1 MAEIEDAPLDGE
13 ESFVDKL
20 SQLDRG
26 LQVFLGG
33 LAIGLTVLIVT
44 IVQMCRAAF
53 GNEGGYD
60 EDIALAPAPAAAP
73 KLPARPHATSQIRP
87 ISPNGKRAS
96 GSKPAKHSRDIES
109 GEGDEARGS
118 SRVKSS
124 RAKPPPKATASGG
137 RKAPLG
143 EKAPLRKSLGSE
155 KSSRKAAFQ
164 AVCSKASSD
173 GASQLTSGDD
183 DDQSDD
189 RSDDH
194 SDDHDSGNSDES
206 DSDDA
211 PLMTRLTLQ
220 VAPASHAH
228 LFPDRMLKCVARAQ
242 APYGETVET
251 ELDLADVSSFEE
263 LQAIVAHEWKEM
275 VGGKMSSS
283 MKMEYED
290 EDGDFVKASRSTP
303 IDELTSSPAIRLL
316 RKGSGKR
323 R

>member
-1 MAEIEDAPLDGE
+1 
-13 ESFVDKL
+13 
-20 SQLDRG
+20 
-26 LQVFLGG
+26 
-33 LAIGLTVLIVT
+33 
-44 IVQMCRAAF
+44 
-53 GNEGGYD
+53 
-60 EDIALAPAPAAAP
+60 
-73 KLPARPHATSQIRP
+73 
-87 ISPNGKRAS
+87 
-96 GSKPAKHSRDIES
+96 
-109 GEGDEARGS
+109 
-118 SRVKSS
+118 
-124 RAKPPPKATASGG
+124 
-137 RKAPLG
+137 LG
-143 EKAPLRKSLGSE
+143 EQAPLRKSLGSE

-164 AVCSKASSD
+164 AVCSKTSSD

-211 PLMTRLTLQ
+211 PLMTRLTL
-220 VAPASHAH
+220 
-228 LFPDRMLKCVARAQ
+228 Q

>member
-1 MAEIEDAPLDGE
+1 MG
-13 ESFVDKL
+13 
-20 SQLDRG
+20 
-26 LQVFLGG
+26 
-33 LAIGLTVLIVT
+33 
-44 IVQMCRAAF
+44 
-53 GNEGGYD
+53 
-60 EDIALAPAPAAAP
+60 
-73 KLPARPHATSQIRP
+73 
-87 ISPNGKRAS
+87 
-96 GSKPAKHSRDIES
+96 
-109 GEGDEARGS
+109 
-118 SRVKSS
+118 
-124 RAKPPPKATASGG
+124 SGG

-173 GASQLTSGDD
+173 GASQLTSGDG
-183 DDQSDD
+183 
-189 RSDDH
+189 
-194 SDDHDSGNSDES
+194 DDHDSGNSDES
-206 DSDDA
+206 YGSYGA
-211 PLMTRLTLQ
+211 PLTTRLTL
-220 VAPASHAH
+220 
-228 LFPDRMLKCVARAQ
+228 Q

-316 RKGSGKR
+316 RKGS
-323 R
+323 